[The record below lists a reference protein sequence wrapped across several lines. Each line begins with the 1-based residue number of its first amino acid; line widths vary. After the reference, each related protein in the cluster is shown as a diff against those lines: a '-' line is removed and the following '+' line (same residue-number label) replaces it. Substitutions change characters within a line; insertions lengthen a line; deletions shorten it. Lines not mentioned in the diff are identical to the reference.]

1 LIYKNNKKKRAVQ
14 KDDKRTFATN
24 RCDNYDHYD
33 IDRKSVVRKN
43 VYEPDNAKEEEYKNT
58 CITTFRRAF
67 KFIQLLCENN
77 NNDGKHF
84 IREQKTKEGTKKL
97 NSINFIQLATN
108 ELRQMFKIYCNET
121 MNIPIFIMDFI
132 NEVTQIPVR

>member
-1 LIYKNNKKKRAVQ
+1 MKK
-14 KDDKRTFATN
+14 
-24 RCDNYDHYD
+24 C
-33 IDRKSVVRKN
+33 VVRKN

-58 CITTFRRAF
+58 CIAAFRRSF

-77 NNDGKHF
+77 NNTGKNF

-108 ELRQMFKIYCNET
+108 ELRQMFKVFCNET
-121 MNIPIFIMDFI
+121 MEIPIFIMDFI
-132 NEVTQIPVR
+132 NEVTQIPVM